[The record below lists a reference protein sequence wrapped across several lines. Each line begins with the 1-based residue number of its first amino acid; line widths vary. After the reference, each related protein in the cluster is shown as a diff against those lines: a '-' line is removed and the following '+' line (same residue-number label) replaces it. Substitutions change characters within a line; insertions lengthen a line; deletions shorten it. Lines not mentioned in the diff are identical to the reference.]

1 MKKILLTAIVALI
14 GMSAWAAKPEAGTKG
29 YLYNAAAGKFIGADA
44 KLSDTGQEFEIY
56 FKSADSKN
64 PNEEFPDRGFGEN
77 SFFVRFKTG
86 SNYLAISSQP
96 VAISANYSQMVVKET
111 ENGWLISHAYVLND
125 GNAPDWVK
133 NNTDEY
139 QGAYLQVV
147 DGELV
152 FSKDET
158 NKAAY
163 WQFVD
168 EDTYKKIAGPTYP
181 IALTGATNDL
191 VVEYTDEPYA
201 GTFTPVKDLSN
212 AFQHKPFDVKDFVA
226 YGYKYIVVE
235 FAEPVADGWNLHAY
249 GEGNEPF
256 FSLTDKT
263 MYVVEMTDADVI
275 EDFTIF
281 NWFGCRAPL
290 KIKAC
295 YFSKT
300 KVDEPTPEPTP
311 AVFPEFGVQ
320 GFVYNPASGLVLNAS
335 ATLVAKASINKESD
349 IVTVWQKGTETYDA
363 SRVRIAAG
371 KDADTWKSL
380 RVVEG
385 EEGAYTIEFKNDGYS
400 RLTLEAAEGGYYI
413 KSTYTTANES
423 NHPGYIKAN
432 VEDGSLTIA
441 TEKDEY
447 CVWKFLTE
455 EEFDALATRISSVE
469 KQPAT
474 QAIFNV
480 AGQQIKALQKGLNI
494 VNGKKIMVK

>member
-1 MKKILLTAIVALI
+1 MKKFLLTAVIAML

-181 IALTGATNDL
+181 IDLTGDAAKVAVTVNEG
-191 VVEYTDEPYA
+191 VP
-201 GTFTPVKDLSN
+201 TFTPTASIQNV
-212 AFQHKPFDVKDFVA
+212 FQIKNFDVSEFRG
-226 YGYKYIVVE
+226 YGYKKIVVE
-235 FAEPVADGWNLHAY
+235 FSGAAEGQFHAFAY
-249 GEGNEPF
+249 GTGQDPNWDIVTGMDNAPEWLAIGDSKYEVA
-256 FSLTDKT
+256 L
-263 MYVVEMTDADVI
+263 VADVI
-275 EDFTIF
+275 DDFTVF
-281 NWFGCRAPL
+281 TWFGSLVPL
-290 KIKAC
+290 TIDAC
-295 YFSKT
+295 YFSKEELGAE
-300 KVDEPTPEPTP
+300 KEPTPEPEP
-311 AVFPEFGVQ
+311 IAFPETGAK
-320 GFVYNPASGLVLNAS
+320 GYIYNPAINMFID
-335 ATLVAKASINKESD
+335 ATGALATEGAIFAVYRKDSDTASD
-349 IVTVWQKGTETYDA
+349 IRFGVPGDEANKHL
-363 SRVRIAAG
+363 RING
-371 KDADTWKSL
+371 DNPVLQTTDP
-380 RVVEG
+380 
-385 EEGAYTIEFKNDGYS
+385 YYS
-400 RLTLEAAEGGYYI
+400 KWGFEAAEGGLFLLKAGYDYGDPKWCTKGYYL
-413 KSTYTTANES
+413 TATQDGAFEF
-423 NHPGYIKAN
+423 
-432 VEDGSLTIA
+432 VETA
-441 TEKDEY
+441 TEASY
-447 CVWKFLTE
+447 WQFVTE
-455 EEFDALATRISSVE
+455 EEIATRIASVSV
-469 KQPAT
+469 KTVQKG
-474 QAIFNV
+474 IYNV
-480 AGQQIKALQKGLNI
+480 AGQQLKNLQKGLNI